1 MFVEDKPLY
10 WCKTNNYLPVL
21 TALGCH
27 GMKLIRFLG
36 PMTDGVNMS
45 RIFVKSKLIKIELHG
60 NVLYH
65 HCISF
70 LEPLPCAYYFDNQM
84 LKRTSEK

>member
-60 NVLYH
+60 NVLYLVPSLH
-65 HCISF
+65 FIFGTFAMCILF
-70 LEPLPCAYYFDNQM
+70 
-84 LKRTSEK
+84 